1 MREIV
6 RGYTTYFLEEALSND
21 EFVQIS
27 SAGASLIH
35 ALEDFPELRNALS
48 APNTAKT
55 LRRDI
60 VKDLLLKKFSST
72 SASIFSFMAA
82 VEPSSQLLT
91 VINQMLIEMGSLE
104 SSVGKGQK
112 GMANALVTP
121 LSADMLAFS
130 YLGAFQ
136 QYTSYS
142 QARDLVAGY
151 LEPTFEKI
159 ENVASL
165 KEMEDKLFNVSRL
178 FAENR
183 DLVKAIGDPYGKSQ
197 VKLGIVSSLF
207 ASKLDPTT
215 YRIIRFVASIPRV
228 RDVVGLLDFCVDLV
242 TRERGRRLAEIRAA
256 VPLSSEETEHLK
268 ELLEHLVDR
277 KVEIRFLP
285 DQTVLAGFIAVI
297 GDYVIDASLAT
308 KFSKLSESLALSL

>member
-6 RGYTTYFLEEALSND
+6 RGYTTYFLEEALGG
-21 EFVQIS
+21 EGFEQIS
-27 SAGASLIH
+27 SAAGSLIR
-35 ALEDFPELRNALS
+35 ALEDFPELRNVLS
-48 APNTAKT
+48 AQNTAKT

-60 VKDLLLKKFSST
+60 VKDLLLKKFSPS
-72 SASIFSFMAA
+72 SASVLSFMAA
-82 VEPSSQLLT
+82 AEQSSQLLP

-104 SSVGKGQK
+104 SSVGKVQK
-112 GMANALVTP
+112 GIQDTSLVP
-121 LSADMLAFS
+121 LSADTLASS

-136 QYTSYS
+136 QYTSYG

-151 LEPTFEKI
+151 LEPTFEKTANAAALNEI
-159 ENVASL
+159 E
-165 KEMEDKLFNVSRL
+165 DRLFDVSRL
-178 FAENR
+178 FAANR
-183 DLVKAIGDPYGKSQ
+183 DLAKAIGDPYGKSQ

-256 VPLSSEETEHLK
+256 VPLSLEETERLK

-277 KVEIRFLP
+277 KVEIRFLS
-285 DQTVLAGFIAVI
+285 DETVMAGFIAII